1 MPSTLLNKLL
11 TTLKSRERVTLHL
24 PEYRSAAVLVGLTDA
39 APRHTLRLQAEY
51 EF

>member
-1 MPSTLLNKLL
+1 VIKYN
-11 TTLKSRERVTLHL
+11 
-24 PEYRSAAVLVGLTDA
+24 AAVLVGLTDA